1 MGESSS
7 NTDIVK
13 QIQNSGLE
21 NNLKDFKGILE
32 KDDIQKV
39 NFRENEVEIIESI
52 QESNNSVNK
61 SADTESSTSL
71 IKPEDKLS
79 ESQEV
84 LDLKD
89 LKGKI
94 SQEDFFQVKPNQSSI
109 LVILLL
115 TLIQIFL
122 INQLIYLLRLTT

>member
-39 NFRENEVEIIESI
+39 NFRENEVENYRKHSR
-52 QESNNSVNK
+52 
-61 SADTESSTSL
+61 
-71 IKPEDKLS
+71 IK
-79 ESQEV
+79 Q
-84 LDLKD
+84 
-89 LKGKI
+89 
-94 SQEDFFQVKPNQSSI
+94 
-109 LVILLL
+109 
-115 TLIQIFL
+115 
-122 INQLIYLLRLTT
+122 